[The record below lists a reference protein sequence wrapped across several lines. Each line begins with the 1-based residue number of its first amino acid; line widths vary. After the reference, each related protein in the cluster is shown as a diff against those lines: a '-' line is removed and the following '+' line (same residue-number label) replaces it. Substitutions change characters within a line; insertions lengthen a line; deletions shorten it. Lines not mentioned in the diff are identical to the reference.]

1 MTEVANPQALKW
13 FRRTTGCWTSERR
26 YLFAP
31 KMKAV
36 SMTTKF
42 TIGLG
47 EYGNQ
52 FIVEWTGQTEGVMEL
67 TLVGSHLHRSRD
79 YFGDGA
85 HGSDIE
91 MIDDDTMVL
100 RTEYDG
106 MRVREEIRL
115 LESDSYRLRQTI
127 AFGLDDGK
135 IRLAGQYLESRT
147 L

>member
-13 FRRTTGCWTSERR
+13 LRRTTGCWTSERR

-36 SMTTKF
+36 NMTTKF
-42 TIGLG
+42 TVGLG

-52 FIVEWTGQTEGVMEL
+52 FIVEWNGQTEGVMEL

-106 MRVREEIRL
+106 MRIREEIVL
-115 LESDSYRLRQTI
+115 LESDSIRLRQTV
-127 AFGLDDGK
+127 GVDGRTGK
-135 IRLAGQYLESRT
+135 VRLVGQYYEERT